1 MKKLKQSLYDVLCL
15 LMGAWVLSGCVEE
28 FEADIPSSDTD
39 LLVVEGTIYPLLTRL
54 KNEGLLAYNW
64 IESPR
69 GAPRKYYTL
78 TPKGSEWLVGLN
90 AAWSELS
97 NTVARLKDLKVTIP
111 ENENI
116 NL

>member
-54 KNEGLLAYNW
+54 KNDGLLSYEW
-64 IESPR
+64 QESTQGP
-69 GAPRKYYTL
+69 PRKYYAL
-78 TPKGSEWLVGLN
+78 SPEGEQFLEGLN
-90 AAWSELS
+90 AAWTELS
-97 NTVARLKDLKVTIP
+97 ATVNYLKQTH
-111 ENENI
+111 ENI
-116 NL
+116 L